1 MDHELLIFE
10 LCIKSI
16 MASVFLDLVIKV
28 LGDNGMV
35 PIKPTYQLLLSTVCA
50 TLFSK
55 TGKCRIR

>member
-35 PIKPTYQLLLSTVCA
+35 PIKPT
-50 TLFSK
+50 
-55 TGKCRIR
+55 